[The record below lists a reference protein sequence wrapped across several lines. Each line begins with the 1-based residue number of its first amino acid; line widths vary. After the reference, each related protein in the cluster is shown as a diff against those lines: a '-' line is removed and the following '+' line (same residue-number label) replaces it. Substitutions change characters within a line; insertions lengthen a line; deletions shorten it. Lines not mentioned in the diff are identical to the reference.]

1 MSTVVDMKTTRPY
14 RMQARAAAVEETR
27 RRILSALF
35 DLSASR
41 LLSDI
46 TLDAVAE
53 EAGVSV
59 QTVLRQFGSRSG
71 LIEATADFAQTL
83 VAQERRAPVGDVVDA
98 VRVLV
103 DHYER
108 RGDAVLLLLA
118 QEQSDSAMKEL
129 TDRGRAVHRAW
140 VDEVFAPWLDG
151 RFAGREALVDLLVV
165 CTDLFTWKLLRRD
178 RGLTRSQTEERMR
191 TLVEAVLDGPG
202 RGKERR

>member
-1 MSTVVDMKTTRPY
+1 MKTARPY

-27 RRILSALF
+27 RRILAAFF
-35 DLSASR
+35 DLSAHR

-71 LIEATADFAQTL
+71 LVEATADYARRL
-83 VAQERRAPVGDVVDA
+83 VAEERQAPVGDVAEA

-108 RGDAVLLLLA
+108 RGDAVMLLVA
-118 QEQSDSAMKEL
+118 QEQSDAAIKEL
-129 TDRGRAVHRAW
+129 TDQGRALHRAW
-140 VDEVFAPWLDG
+140 VDEAFAPWLDG
-151 RFAGREALVDLLVV
+151 ETEDREALTDLLVV
-165 CTDLFTWKLLRRD
+165 STDLFTWKLLRRD
-178 RGLTRSQTEERMR
+178 RRLTRSQTERRMR
-191 TLVEAVLDGPG
+191 TLVERVLAGPG
-202 RGKERR
+202 PRRETR